1 MICHFHISHNTPN
14 VMPRRNQKQFLCI
27 LWGGGGEGGKRGVLW
42 AMQKLANLLNV
53 DDPVSCLIRAPAH
66 HMLSIPV
73 PL

>member
-1 MICHFHISHNTPN
+1 M
-14 VMPRRNQKQFLCI
+14 LCPEEI
-27 LWGGGGEGGKRGVLW
+27 KNNSYAYFGGGGGEGGKRGVLW

>member
-1 MICHFHISHNTPN
+1 M
-14 VMPRRNQKQFLCI
+14 LCPEEI
-27 LWGGGGEGGKRGVLW
+27 KNNSYAYFGGGGGGKPGVLW
-42 AMQKLANLLNV
+42 AMQKLTNLLNV

>member
-1 MICHFHISHNTPN
+1 M
-14 VMPRRNQKQFLCI
+14 LCPEEI
-27 LWGGGGEGGKRGVLW
+27 KNNSYAYFGGGRGGKRGVLW

>member
-1 MICHFHISHNTPN
+1 MHT
-14 VMPRRNQKQFLCI
+14 LG
-27 LWGGGGEGGKRGVLW
+27 GGGGEGGKRGVLW

>member
-1 MICHFHISHNTPN
+1 M
-14 VMPRRNQKQFLCI
+14 LCPEEI
-27 LWGGGGEGGKRGVLW
+27 KNNSYAYFGGGGEGGKRGVLW

>member
-1 MICHFHISHNTPN
+1 MLMHT
-14 VMPRRNQKQFLCI
+14 L
-27 LWGGGGEGGKRGVLW
+27 GGGGGKQGVLW

-53 DDPVSCLIRAPAH
+53 DDLLSCLIREPAH

>member
-1 MICHFHISHNTPN
+1 M
-14 VMPRRNQKQFLCI
+14 LCPEEI
-27 LWGGGGEGGKRGVLW
+27 KNNAYAYFGGGGGKQGVLW

-53 DDPVSCLIRAPAH
+53 DDLLSCLIREPAH